1 MKAEITFRQVWY
13 NPSIL
18 DFFFRSQAERTLEGL
33 ISKVAS
39 TTDALE
45 KIEDYANDNDL
56 DLDAIEEMFYEDSV
70 KELAEEFGIEIE
82 DEEDEEDE
90 E

>member
-70 KELAEEFGIEIE
+70 EELAEEFGIEIE

-90 E
+90 